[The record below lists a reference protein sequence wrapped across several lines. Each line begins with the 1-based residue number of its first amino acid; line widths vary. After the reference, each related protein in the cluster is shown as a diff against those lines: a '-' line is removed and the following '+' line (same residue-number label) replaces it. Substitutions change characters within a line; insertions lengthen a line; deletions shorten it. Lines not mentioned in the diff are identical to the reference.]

1 MYHTDPTLQRADQHD
16 DNDICEPYQVSLSL
30 VARESL
36 VRSFVCS
43 CIWHHSLDAC
53 QNLSA
58 VVCDENRVFE
68 LC

>member
-36 VRSFVCS
+36 VRSFVC
-43 CIWHHSLDAC
+43 
-53 QNLSA
+53 
-58 VVCDENRVFE
+58 
-68 LC
+68 